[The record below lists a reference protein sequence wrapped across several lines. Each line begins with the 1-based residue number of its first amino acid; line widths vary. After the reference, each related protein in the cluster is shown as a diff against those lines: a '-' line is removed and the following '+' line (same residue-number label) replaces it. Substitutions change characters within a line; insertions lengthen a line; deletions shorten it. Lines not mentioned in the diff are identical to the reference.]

1 MKFQEEPTA
10 MPNFLLL
17 LVQAV
22 PSSAQALDNGDAAVR
37 AGAALQ

>member
-10 MPNFLLL
+10 MPNFPL